1 MESAPG
7 RKSRVITW
15 DRHEMRRQLKV
26 FHIQST
32 FCMLHIGR
40 WPFAMS
46 QTIMDVRQLLEMCFV
61 MLVSATACVVCVI
74 FSNVFPTFLSPFWE
88 HCILLRLPDRWHT
101 APYAQAQ
108 KLRPVWKVFAI
119 TCRPGP
125 KLTRSEIFVS
135 VYLPKRVVPVWVD
148 FLYRSR
154 VIRQKDFYG
163 DRSELVPVSHH
174 SCNHPLTWTT
184 NLYGFLPC
192 KSLEVTYGSVK
203 IIFET
208 EINCFAF
215 SEPKKHHFV
224 CKTTKNE
231 QQLLRQNYFRPR
243 HHQAVVMASTKI
255 QTISERF
262 PSASE
267 DSFKTTFCSFS
278 HVSKHFWTKWVTNS
292 FSSANFALIS

>member
-1 MESAPG
+1 MFFLLSFRHFESTAYFCVCQTADAVL
-7 RKSRVITW
+7 RTRRHKS
-15 DRHEMRRQLKV
+15 E
-26 FHIQST
+26 
-32 FCMLHIGR
+32 
-40 WPFAMS
+40 
-46 QTIMDVRQLLEMCFV
+46 
-61 MLVSATACVVCVI
+61 
-74 FSNVFPTFLSPFWE
+74 
-88 HCILLRLPDRWHT
+88 
-101 APYAQAQ
+101 
-108 KLRPVWKVFAI
+108 KLWPVWKVFAI
-119 TCRPGP
+119 TCRPRP

-154 VIRQKDFYG
+154 VIRQKDLYG

-174 SCNHPLTWTT
+174 SCNHPLTWTP
-184 NLYGFLPC
+184 NLYGFLTC

-203 IIFET
+203 IIFEAKL
-208 EINCFAF
+208 NCFAF

-243 HHQAVVMASTKI
+243 HHQMLSWQVPK
-255 QTISERF
+255 SERF

-267 DSFKTTFCSFS
+267 DSFKTTFCLFS

-292 FSSANFALIS
+292 FSSANFALFS